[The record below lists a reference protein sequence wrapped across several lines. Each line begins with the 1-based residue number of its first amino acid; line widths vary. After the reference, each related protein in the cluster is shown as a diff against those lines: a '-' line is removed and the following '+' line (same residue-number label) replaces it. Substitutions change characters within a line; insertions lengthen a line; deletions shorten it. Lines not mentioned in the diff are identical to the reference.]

1 MKRSLSAMAITASAA
16 LVLSACGGSSSTPL
30 TAADVEPKLSSA
42 GIDCSETSSQPL
54 EDGIGATAVTCA
66 LGESGGI
73 VVIVADSAD
82 EVAKAKAE
90 LCATVTPDQGNLD
103 LAYGDTWL
111 SVTLSTAG
119 IGAPQVADALG
130 GQVATTTDYCA

>member
-1 MKRSLSAMAITASAA
+1 MKRSLSALAITASAA

-82 EVAKAKAE
+82 EVAKAQAGRFVTADTINVPLTDRQLLEAIYADVQALKAR
-90 LCATVTPDQGNLD
+90 
-103 LAYGDTWL
+103 
-111 SVTLSTAG
+111 
-119 IGAPQVADALG
+119 
-130 GQVATTTDYCA
+130 